1 MYYINYSNQYTPAGR
16 NWETIDEASTRYEA
30 LHLLREYRISDN
42 AGNYEISKTY
52 KNYFNGE

>member
-16 NWETIDEASTRYEA
+16 NWETIDEAKTRYEA

-52 KNYFNGE
+52 KIL